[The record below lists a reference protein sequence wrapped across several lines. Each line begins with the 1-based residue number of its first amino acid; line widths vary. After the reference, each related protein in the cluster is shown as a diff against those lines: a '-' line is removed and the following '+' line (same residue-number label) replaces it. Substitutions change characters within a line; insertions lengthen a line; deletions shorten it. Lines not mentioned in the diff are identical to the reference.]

1 MTVAYPHAGIYESRR
16 SPVFARNIVSTS
28 QPLASQ
34 AGLKALAAGGN
45 AIDAALA
52 AAITLTVVEPSSN
65 GIGSDLFCIVW
76 DGQALH
82 GLNASG
88 RSPAAW
94 NPSRFAGMTSMPR
107 RGWESVTVPG
117 AVWGWVDLSRRFGRL
132 PFARLFDAAIHYAK
146 TVTTSL
152 P

>member
-1 MTVAYPHAGIYESRR
+1 MTVAYLPAGIYEGRR

-52 AAITLTVVEPSSN
+52 AAITLTVVEPTSN

-88 RSPAAW
+88 RISDEVAAELADRGHEIVREA
-94 NPSRFAGMTSMPR
+94 PDTAFGFGGAQLVRRIEGGYVAGSDPR
-107 RGWESVTVPG
+107 KDGQSVG
-117 AVWGWVDLSRRFGRL
+117 F
-132 PFARLFDAAIHYAK
+132 
-146 TVTTSL
+146 
-152 P
+152 